1 MITAM
6 GVRGLKQDGRTGRF
20 RPDEVVTVT
29 VRFRPDDPARPAY
42 EELVKRMGVSGA
54 EVVRQAIM
62 DLFEKQAAS
71 STRAA
76 LQEAG

>member
-1 MITAM
+1 MTVA
-6 GVRGLKQDGRTGRF
+6 GVRGLKQNGRTGEF
-20 RPDEVVTVT
+20 RPDGVVTVT
-29 VRFRPDDPARPAY
+29 VRFRPDDPERPAY

-54 EVVRQAIM
+54 EVVRRAVAE
-62 DLFEKQAAS
+62 LYEKQAA

>member
-1 MITAM
+1 M
-6 GVRGLKQDGRTGRF
+6 GVRGLKQDGRTGQF
-20 RPDEVVTVT
+20 SPDEVVTVT

-54 EVVRQAIM
+54 EVVRRALV
-62 DLFEKQAAS
+62 DLFEKQATAS
-71 STRAA
+71 RAA